1 MKTTKI
7 LHWVPRILCIAA
19 ILFISMFALDAF
31 SPGIPFWGQV
41 AAFLIHLIPSFIL
54 LALLIIAWKWELAG
68 GLIFA
73 VIGLVFIPFIYMH
86 NFRMNHSVWMSISI
100 VLMINLPFIIVG
112 LLFIAS
118 HFKKRSVKQAGD

>member
-1 MKTTKI
+1 MKTIKI
-7 LHWVPRILCIAA
+7 LHWTPRILCIAA

-31 SPGIPFWGQV
+31 TPGMPFLKQV
-41 AAFLIHLIPSFIL
+41 AAFIMHLIPSFIL
-54 LALLIIAWKWELAG
+54 LALLIVDWKWELAG

-86 NFRMNHSVWMSISI
+86 NFRMNHSVWMSLGII
-100 VLMINLPFIIVG
+100 MMINLPFIIVG
-112 LLFIAS
+112 ALFIAS